1 MKEGGLPNSVCGCHM
16 LPQAHKL
23 VCTLEM
29 HTRLEGNGQDP
40 SQALWGRGGFSK
52 NLSVTALL
60 GDDFL

>member
-1 MKEGGLPNSVCGCHM
+1 MVLGLLLSPSQGVQM
-16 LPQAHKL
+16 LL
-23 VCTLEM
+23 